1 MTPGPHLQAVDRV
14 SSRKES
20 KGRPAVLRDKRIWYI
35 VGGVIV
41 VLILA
46 YLFGI
51 FDAADTPTAAPTRP

>member
-1 MTPGPHLQAVDRV
+1 
-14 SSRKES
+14 
-20 KGRPAVLRDKRIWYI
+20 VLRHKRIWYI

-51 FDAADTPTAAPTRP
+51 FDAADTPTTAPVRP